1 MREDYIN
8 EEVKKGN
15 QDVRARLARIDMLPP
30 PSKDQV
36 FNLIEAKDKGRD
48 RSRSKSKSKSPGPE
62 ARGGAP
68 PRQALPSFSDRKNSK
83 SRLDLFTT
91 ADGTDAQS
99 NYSGKVQR
107 LLNNPSQAALRN
119 DDFFEK

>member
-15 QDVRARLARIDMLPP
+15 QDVRTRLGRIDMLPP
-30 PSKDQV
+30 PSKEEV

-83 SRLDLFTT
+83 SRLDLFA
-91 ADGTDAQS
+91 ADADAQS

-107 LLNNPSQAALRN
+107 LLNNPSSQAALRN